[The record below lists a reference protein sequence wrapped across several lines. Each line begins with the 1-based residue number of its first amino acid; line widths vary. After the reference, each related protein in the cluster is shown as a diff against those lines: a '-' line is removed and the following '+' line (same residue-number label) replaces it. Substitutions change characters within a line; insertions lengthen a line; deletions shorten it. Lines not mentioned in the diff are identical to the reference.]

1 MHREHP
7 ADAAGGAGWREEGYR
22 ASVNKS
28 WLLNANLSVTPLSS
42 RDYRAPSAGVK
53 IGGSTTAAGAW
64 RRYNLPVELGELNP
78 RPKIFKN
85 WPRAITLLSVRTALS
100 NRFENKVMAGA
111 AESCRSPSKPT
122 ATEAP
127 ALV

>member
-1 MHREHP
+1 MERRGIPCFCQQKLAPKCESFSDP
-7 ADAAGGAGWREEGYR
+7 
-22 ASVNKS
+22 
-28 WLLNANLSVTPLSS
+28 TLSS
-42 RDYRAPSAGVK
+42 RNYRAPSAGVK